1 MDGEWRTIRGVHVLI
16 GKDGSILKGPK
27 KLLESRLQDKLKKQ
41 LNGNKKENSNVDYDD
56 LINQLKESNI
66 EVDEEFLNKFD
77 KELGKEQL
85 KALND
90 IVNSDE
96 VMKQYL
102 KEYPLKVTSEPRIFD
117 DACYGH
123 VPQDPNMHQ
132 ITYNSRLTYK
142 DTIERT
148 KELRN
153 NGKWT
158 SEKYSNIPNEQ
169 YITYHEIGHLK
180 EQIAVQKYLK
190 ENPKFT
196 EKYIKK
202 LNNAKTQ
209 KEYDTITQNMHNDT
223 LYHIKEEKLIPIQEK
238 NGTITKANGRQG
250 TTAYGDYGTNE
261 MSKYGYKNE
270 MNEFFSESNIIYSNP
285 TELGKSTQL
294 YKDFNDLMKEVY
306 K

>member
-1 MDGEWRTIRGVHVLI
+1 MFEDGVWRTVAGRRIFIKNGQSLTDAMKNS
-16 GKDGSILKGPK
+16 GKFEKNN
-27 KLLESRLQDKLKKQ
+27 LQAKLKKQ
-41 LNGNKKENSNVDYDD
+41 FSNNEYNELLNNLKENN
-56 LINQLKESNI
+56 IN
-66 EVDEEFLNKFD
+66 VDEEFINKFD

-90 IVNSDE
+90 IVNNDE
-96 VMKQYL
+96 TLKQYL
-102 KEYPLKVTSEPRIFD
+102 KEHPLKVTSEPRLFD

-142 DTIERT
+142 DTVEKT

-153 NGKWT
+153 NGKWM
-158 SEKYSNIPNEQ
+158 SEKYSNISNEQ
-169 YITYHEIGHLK
+169 YITYHEIGHLR

-190 ENPKFT
+190 ENPKFN

-202 LNNAKTQ
+202 LSKAKTQ
-209 KEYDTITQNMHNDT
+209 KEYDIITQNMHNDT

-238 NGTITKANGRQG
+238 NGTISKAGGRQG
-250 TTAYGDYGTNE
+250 TVAYSDYGTNE
-261 MSKYGYKNE
+261 MSKYGSKNE

-285 TELGKSTQL
+285 TKIGLETQL

-306 K
+306 R